1 MLKNN
6 FFTILIMLTL
16 ITPVLAEPEGI
27 SNSETLTPI
36 NSPISSTVNSTNSI
50 ENTEYSNNINEEL
63 PVLDT
68 IPHKQPT
75 SKKKIAKEFILAMA
89 GVGISSILL
98 FLILTIYN
106 KVRENLLQA
115 QKEIPPQNE
124 TSLVTPDNLNDA
136 VKTFLEKT
144 NWN

>member
-1 MLKNN
+1 MLKNK

-36 NSPISSTVNSTNSI
+36 NSPISSTVNSTNNI
-50 ENTEYSNNINEEL
+50 ENTEYSNDINEEL

-75 SKKKIAKEFILAMA
+75 GKKKIAKEFILAMA

-106 KVRENLLQA
+106 KVRENVLQV
-115 QKEIPPQNE
+115 QKEIPPQGE